1 MIDAEPGP
9 GNRHG
14 AQTLERGL
22 SLLDAVARQP
32 MRLHDLAEQSGLT
45 RSTTAR
51 MVQALLSRGFLIS
64 SSGMLRLGPKLMQ
77 LGSAARGKID
87 LISTTAPV
95 LERLSEETG
104 LCSFLGRREG
114 DESLHLLRNPGQ
126 QRVIVSTPAGTRRRL
141 AETSLGKTLMLD
153 EDAKTWKKLFE
164 AADIR
169 FTSGIEA
176 EMRRHADAGVV
187 IHHGPPP
194 DMIRAVAAPIRDASG
209 AIIGALSVASVAQY
223 VDDARLEM
231 LVPHVR
237 NAAELASAAM
247 GFDGQKKL
255 T

>member
-9 GNRHG
+9 GNKHG

-32 MRLHDLAEQSGLT
+32 MRLHDLVEQSGLT

-87 LISTTAPV
+87 LISAAAPL
-95 LERLSEETG
+95 LERLSEDTG

-114 DESLHLLRNPGQ
+114 GDSLHLLRNPGR

-153 EDAKTWKKLFE
+153 EDAETWKKLFE
-164 AADIR
+164 AADIP
-169 FTSGIEA
+169 FTREIEA
-176 EMRRHADAGVV
+176 EMRRHAAIGAV

-209 AIIGALSVASVAQY
+209 AIVGALSVASVAQY
-223 VDDARLEM
+223 VDEARLET

-237 NAAELASAAM
+237 RAAEQASLAM
-247 GFDGQKKL
+247 GFGGQSEIA
-255 T
+255 